1 MPAPDHLN
9 KDQLALFYTG
19 RELRGLI
26 NKSTDL
32 DSGEDMDAMWNR
44 KVEESLWEGRA
55 GHGANVHRSLSE
67 KGWEGEPLELNHGDD
82 EYSRWI
88 TDGHHRVA
96 AAADIEDTTGKL
108 IFIPVNHS
116 TDQYNSDVLSY
127 RSTSDRW
134 HRRRSSWKQRSS

>member
-19 RELRGLI
+19 RELRSLV

-44 KVEESLWEGRA
+44 KVEESLWEGRSG
-55 GHGANVHRSLSE
+55 GHGAGVHRSISE
-67 KGWEGEPLELNHGDD
+67 KGWEGDPLVLNHGDD

-96 AAADIEDTTGKL
+96 AAADIEDTTGNL
-108 IFIPVNHS
+108 VFIPVTHN
-116 TDQYNSDVLSY
+116 TDQYGDDLRSY
-127 RSTSDRW
+127 RSLSDRSSSSW
-134 HRRRSSWKQRSS
+134 NRRSS